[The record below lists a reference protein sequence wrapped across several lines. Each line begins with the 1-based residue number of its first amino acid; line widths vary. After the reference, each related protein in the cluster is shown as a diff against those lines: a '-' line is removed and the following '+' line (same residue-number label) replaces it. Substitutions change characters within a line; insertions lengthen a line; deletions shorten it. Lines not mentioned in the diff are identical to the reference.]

1 MDFPDETLFFF
12 FIFNLHFFI
21 QTLTF
26 HSLLFSGGSFEVW
39 KHGVYTS
46 VDLLPRPFPPQPPS
60 HEFELLP
67 HSHTCT
73 GLHSPPLPTSPA
85 LFLSPFGFA
94 CQLPSGGDPSPFYLA
109 CSRADV
115 FLYF

>member
-12 FIFNLHFFI
+12 FYLQPAFLHPDFNLSF
-21 QTLTF
+21 LTVLWWLIR
-26 HSLLFSGGSFEVW
+26 SLETWCVHLGG
-39 KHGVYTS
+39 
-46 VDLLPRPFPPQPPS
+46 PPSPAIPPHPPS